1 MGSIAPALEHDCPRL
16 IEEGISAGTAMIE
29 DGLVGQENAVVDLVV
44 THELPN
50 VLGGVPFGSAGRKRH
65 QGDVLGTS
73 RAIVVSQPARSR
85 STME

>member
-1 MGSIAPALEHDCPRL
+1 MGSIASALGHDRPRL
-16 IEEGISAGTAMIE
+16 IEEGVSGGTAMIE
-29 DGLVGQENAVVDLVV
+29 DVLEGSENAVVDLVV
-44 THELPN
+44 THKLPN